1 MSALGAFQRQFMD
14 ALYAPMPPDDA
25 RLAIYHGAVRANWA
39 RALGAAYPVTGRL
52 VGDAFFAAA
61 AEAYGLRHPSRSGDL
76 ARFGDRFGD
85 FLGAYAPAAALAYLP
100 DVARLEWALHRSEAA
115 ADAPAFDFAALERV
129 PAERHG
135 ALRLRLHPAV
145 RLLESAHPV
154 VAIWEANQPQRDG
167 TPARLE
173 GGDRVLVARRG
184 FEAVPRS
191 LAPSEWT
198 LLQALAHGL
207 TLDEACEAL
216 GDGAAMLRQM
226 LVALAAEGVVCGFDA
241 PA

>member
-1 MSALGAFQRQFMD
+1 VSALAAFQRQFMD
-14 ALYAPMPPDDA
+14 ALYAPRPPDDA
-25 RLAIYHGAVRANWA
+25 RLAIYHAAVRANWA
-39 RALGAAYPVTGRL
+39 RALGAAYPVTRRL

-61 AEAYGLRHPSRSGDL
+61 AEAYAPAHPSRSGDL
-76 ARFGDRFGD
+76 AAFGDRFAD
-85 FLGAYAPAAALAYLP
+85 FLGAYGPAAALTYLP
-100 DVARLEWALHRSEAA
+100 DVAGLEWAVHESAAA
-115 ADAPAFDFAALERV
+115 ADAPALDFSALQRV
-129 PAERHG
+129 PAARHG

-154 VAIWEANQPQRDG
+154 VAIWEANQPDRDG

-184 FEAVPRS
+184 SQAAPRS
-191 LAPSEWT
+191 LAPAEWN
-198 LLQALAHGL
+198 LLGALARGR

-216 GDGAAMLRQM
+216 GEEAALLQRM
-226 LVALAAEGVVCGFDA
+226 LVAHAAEGVVCGFDA